1 MAKIEELSLEYGAT
15 EPELLIMPM
24 ELPGSKMPVIPQ
36 AGPLGGAI
44 LDPMTSPWVV
54 PEGRVEAPTD
64 VEENIAAGDS
74 D

>member
-15 EPELLIMPM
+15 EPQLLIVPM
-24 ELPGSKMPVIPQ
+24 EFPDSKMPVIPQ

-44 LDPMTSPWVV
+44 LDPATSPWVV
-54 PEGRVEAPTD
+54 PESKIETPAD
-64 VEENIAAGDS
+64 VEENIATGDN